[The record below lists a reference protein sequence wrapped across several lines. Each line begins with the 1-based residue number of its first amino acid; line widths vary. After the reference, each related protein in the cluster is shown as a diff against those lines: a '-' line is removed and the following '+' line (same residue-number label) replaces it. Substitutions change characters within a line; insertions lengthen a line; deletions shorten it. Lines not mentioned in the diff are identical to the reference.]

1 MGHDRYIVVT
11 GGPGAGKSTL
21 IDALQEAGYARS
33 QEAGRGVIR
42 DQAALGG
49 RALPWTDPELFAELM
64 LCWELRSHHEA
75 ATWPGT
81 VFFDRGVP
89 DIVGYLRLEGRPVP
103 EHLREAVRRFRYHRR
118 VLAAPPWPEI
128 YERDAERRQSFTE
141 AVRTYEAV
149 AAAYR
154 ESGYELVELPRG
166 SVTERVR
173 FAARFRHGPTVAR
186 GVSDGSAR
194 ATDPSGIP

>member
-33 QEAGRGVIR
+33 WEAGRGVIR

-64 LCWELRSHHEA
+64 LCWELRSHRE
-75 ATWPGT
+75 TTGWPGA

-103 EHLREAVRRFRYHRR
+103 RHLREAVRRFRYHRR

-128 YERDAERRQSFTE
+128 YERDTERRQSFAE

-154 ESGYELVELPRG
+154 ESGYELVELPRA
-166 SVTERVR
+166 SVAQRVR
-173 FAARFRHGPTVAR
+173 FASGLAGGSVAATGGGPA
-186 GVSDGSAR
+186 GS
-194 ATDPSGIP
+194 

>member
-21 IDALQEAGYARS
+21 IDALEAAGHARS

-49 RALPWTDPELFAELM
+49 RGLPWTDPELFAELM
-64 LCWELRSHHEA
+64 LGWELRSHHEA
-75 ATWPGT
+75 AGRPGT

-103 EHLREAVRRFRYHRR
+103 GHLREAARRFRYHRR

-128 YERDAERRQSFTE
+128 YERDAERRQSYAE

-149 AAAYR
+149 TAAYR
-154 ESGYELVELPRG
+154 EFGYEPVELPRA
-166 SVTERVR
+166 SVAERVR
-173 FAARFRHGPTVAR
+173 FVGGFVRGAVAAGDNGPAHE
-186 GVSDGSAR
+186 
-194 ATDPSGIP
+194 AT